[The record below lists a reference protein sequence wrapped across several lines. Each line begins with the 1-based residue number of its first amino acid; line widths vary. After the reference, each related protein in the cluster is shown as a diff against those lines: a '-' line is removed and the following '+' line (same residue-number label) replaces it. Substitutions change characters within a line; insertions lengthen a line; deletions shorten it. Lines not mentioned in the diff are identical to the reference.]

1 MESGTGSGSLSH
13 AFARTIAPSG
23 HLHTF
28 DFHQERADKARKEFE
43 EHGLDKNVTVRHR
56 DVCANG
62 FELEN
67 VADAVFLDLPHPW
80 EVVNHAKD
88 ALSERG
94 GRLCSFSPCIEQVQR
109 TCLVLK
115 EAGFTELSTL
125 ECLNRELQVRKI
137 TLPVFDPELD
147 PLAESRKR
155 RAVEEEGG
163 GEETEKV
170 GEKRKRTEGEKT
182 EGKET
187 QFVTGLPLTNMAGHT
202 GYLTFATLPA
212 KKQ

>member
-1 MESGTGSGSLSH
+1 M
-13 AFARTIAPSG
+13 
-23 HLHTF
+23 
-28 DFHQERADKARKEFE
+28 K
-43 EHGLDKNVTVRHR
+43 
-56 DVCANG
+56 
-62 FELEN
+62 
-67 VADAVFLDLPHPW
+67 
-80 EVVNHAKD
+80 HAKD
-88 ALSERG
+88 ALRTRG

-125 ECLNRELQVRKI
+125 ECLNREFQVRKI

-155 RAVEEEGG
+155 RAEEE
-163 GEETEKV
+163 EKDQV
-170 GEKRKRTEGEKT
+170 GEKRKRADEGKERA

-212 KKQ
+212 KSQ